1 MKFGFW
7 GVTGVKEDYSGFT
20 FMADDDGRMNISLAE
35 IPYGRYKLYAD
46 IENEPNGAD
55 ISLWQRQTQI
65 SDWLSVNSEK
75 KEDKKHVYLGY
86 INIREFKNS
95 ISIVFKTKGE
105 NNKLTL
111 NRLIFE
117 KE

>member
-65 SDWLSVNSEK
+65 SDWLSVNSPNREA
-75 KEDKKHVYLGY
+75 KKHVYLCDITVG
-86 INIREFKNS
+86 EFKNS
-95 ISIVFKTKGE
+95 ISIVFKTTGDH
-105 NNKLTL
+105 NKLML
-111 NRLIFE
+111 SRLIFE
-117 KE
+117 KQ